1 MASLNPRES
10 YEARQ
15 IFALVDADA
24 DGFITPSEIG
34 LALRGLGCLLTEAD
48 LGELRVEIT
57 RTYNDRISF
66 DDFARI
72 YALKRQD
79 SLSNDNV
86 EEFFRAFDRNKDG
99 FIDISELKSMLM
111 NLGEPMSEAEV
122 SQVMLDFDKS
132 QDGRLNIEEFARM
145 LKERELN
152 LS

>member
-10 YEARQ
+10 YEVRQ
-15 IFALVDADA
+15 VFSLVDADA
-24 DGFITPSEIG
+24 DGFITPTEIG

-48 LGELRVEIT
+48 LGELRIEIT
-57 RTYNDRISF
+57 KTYNGRISF

-79 SLSNDNV
+79 SLGNDNV

-99 FIDISELKSMLM
+99 FIDIAELKSMLM
-111 NLGEPMSEAEV
+111 NMGEPMSEAEV

-145 LKERELN
+145 LTERELTF
-152 LS
+152 S